1 VEQLIIKRG
10 ARRVKNRFFIT
21 YGFNSTLIDRMSP
34 KKVAYQNKKTA
45 RIFIFE
51 FSFLGIPP
59 DEHPCSF

>member
-1 VEQLIIKRG
+1 
-10 ARRVKNRFFIT
+10 
-21 YGFNSTLIDRMSP
+21 MSP